1 MTDQPRNPT
10 YPAGPG
16 PSGPDQLTRFFD
28 WIRRSGMVRGADRW
42 FAGVC
47 GAIAGRTGLDPM
59 IVRGIAFVLAVLGA
73 PVLFVYAVGWALL
86 PNALGRIHAEEA
98 LRGRFEPAMIGIGAV
113 LLLTIVPFTRGFWWD
128 GPPAAWGMPGW
139 LSTSLSA
146 AWGLAVLAGIVWLV
160 LYLVRRGPGGGSGG
174 GNSGGYGSG
183 GGSGYS
189 PGPGSGSGSGERP
202 RPTSGYGSAADAGA
216 TPPAPGAPPAP
227 LAPPAPGGTTSAGTA
242 GPAASAGFNAP
253 TGSASTSGPAAAAGF
268 APQSS
273 WTASPSATENP
284 YQADYRNRNGIP
296 PAAPGTYPAA
306 SAYPGG
312 PGTPATAAYAANAA
326 SATAAN
332 QAWQEQNRVRSE
344 QNRAWREQNLDW
356 QERQRQRQAERSAW
370 RRGRRPS
377 AALSAIAL
385 GFALLAGAIVAFLYA
400 HGVWSNSAFVLGLA
414 VALGVAAIGMI
425 VSGIR
430 GRESGALGGLAFLAA
445 LTLVALGWMP
455 QGTQFA
461 FAGTHDWAVPSSS
474 AGAPPGYAMFAGT
487 PTVDLTAL
495 DNAPARDARTIDVWL
510 GFGVTTLELP
520 SDRPVEVEVNLLAGI
535 VTTGGE
541 SRDPQR
547 AGVFIRDVRTVNGTD
562 ARAVTHVRV
571 WSFAGQVDLTQSGAR
586 VGTAR

>member
-47 GAIAGRTGLDPM
+47 GAIAGRTGLDPI

-146 AWGLAVLAGIVWLV
+146 AWGLAVVAGIVWLV
-160 LYLVRRGPGGGSGG
+160 LYLVRRGPGGGGSSRG
-174 GNSGGYGSG
+174 GNGGYGSG
-183 GGSGYS
+183 DGTGYS
-189 PGPGSGSGSGERP
+189 PGPGSGSGERP
-202 RPTSGYGSAADAGA
+202 RPTSGYGSAADAGP

-227 LAPPAPGGTTSAGTA
+227 PAPPAPEATS
-242 GPAASAGFNAP
+242 S
-253 TGSASTSGPAAAAGF
+253 AGF

-273 WTASPSATENP
+273 WTASPSPTENP

-296 PAAPGTYPAA
+296 QPTPGTYPGA

-312 PGTPATAAYAANAA
+312 PGTPGAPATGAYAANAA

-332 QAWQEQNRVRSE
+332 QAWQEQNRVRTE
-344 QNRAWREQNLDW
+344 QNRAWREQNLAW
-356 QERQRQRQAERSAW
+356 QERQRQRQAEQAAW

-377 AALSAIAL
+377 AAVSAITL
-385 GFALLAGAIVAFLYA
+385 GVALLAGAIVASVYA

-461 FAGTHDWAVPSSS
+461 FAGTHNWAVPSSS

-520 SDRPVEVEVNLLAGI
+520 SDRPVEVEVNLLAGV

-541 SRDPQR
+541 SRDPER
-547 AGVFIRDVRTVNGTD
+547 AGVFLRDVRTVNGTD

-571 WSFAGQVDLTQSGAR
+571 WSFAGQVDLTQSGVR

>member
-47 GAIAGRTGLDPM
+47 GAIAGRTGLDPI

-113 LLLTIVPFTRGFWWD
+113 LLLTVVPFTRGFWWD

-146 AWGLAVLAGIVWLV
+146 AWGLAVVAGIVWLV
-160 LYLVRRGPGGGSGG
+160 LYLVRRGPGSGGSSGG
-174 GNSGGYGSG
+174 GNGGGYGSG
-183 GGSGYS
+183 
-189 PGPGSGSGSGERP
+189 PGERP
-202 RPTSGYGSAADAGA
+202 RPTSGYGSAADAGS
-216 TPPAPGAPPAP
+216 TPPAPGAPPVPPAP
-227 LAPPAPGGTTSAGTA
+227 PAPPAPGAAASAGTA
-242 GPAASAGFNAP
+242 GPAASAGF
-253 TGSASTSGPAAAAGF
+253 

-273 WTASPSATENP
+273 WTATPSATENP

-296 PAAPGTYPAA
+296 SATPETHPAA
-306 SAYPGG
+306 SAYPGA
-312 PGTPATAAYAANAA
+312 PSTPATAAYPATAA

-332 QAWQEQNRVRSE
+332 QSWQEQNRVRSE
-344 QNRAWREQNLDW
+344 QNRAWREQNLAW
-356 QERQRQRQAERSAW
+356 QERQRQRQAEHAAW

-377 AALSAIAL
+377 AALSAITL
-385 GFALLAGAIVAFLYA
+385 GFALLAGAIAAFVYT

-461 FAGTHDWAVPSSS
+461 FAGTHNWAVPSSS

-487 PTVDLTAL
+487 PTVDLSAL
-495 DNAPARDARTIDVWL
+495 DNAPAKDVRTVDVWL
-510 GFGVTTLELP
+510 GFGVTTLVLP
-520 SDRPVEVEVNLLAGI
+520 SDRPVEVEVNLLAGV

-541 SRDPQR
+541 SGDPER
-547 AGVFIRDVRTVNGTD
+547 AGVFIRDVRTVNATD